1 MIKLH
6 LHKAGAGMSSK
17 TACGRN
23 ILRTHLSVG
32 WADFKTSAHRC
43 ELCEN
48 SKQFELNTRGDEKAA
63 RIAPQQAIRESILKL
78 IADPTTPP
86 EQVVQLAEILSNQ
99 VS

>member
-32 WADFKTSAHRC
+32 WNDFKTATHRC

-48 SKQFELNTRGDEKAA
+48 SKQFELNTRNDKKAA
-63 RIAPQQAIRESILKL
+63 RVSSAEVIRESIRQL
-78 IADPTTPP
+78 IADPSTPP
-86 EQVVQLAEILSNQ
+86 EQVILLAEILENQ